1 VTQRK
6 KTRRLADMSLPP
18 EERRRKRDTRARGK
32 GDSKQ
37 MHHGNSPKGQKL
49 RKEWER
55 RARRTG
61 AGE

>member
-1 VTQRK
+1 MTQRK

-18 EERRRKRDTRARGK
+18 EERGRPPKAPGRGK

-55 RARRTG
+55 RTR